1 MGWVVTFLSS
11 SDVTLAMGVFLVF
24 SVTSFIALTLGR
36 ADRGSAMDLTLEHS
50 GLAASIMPLAF
61 AIFLAAV
68 PRYGEH
74 TGLLFGF
81 LLLIVVGLWGVS
93 VFRQDDRL
101 HAIGAT
107 ATVLVFAI
115 WLATSYAT
123 SAWRVVVAFTVVFA
137 IFYALAPLAA
147 AHLRRRFSQLVAPPQ
162 PPQWGSGLGARAA

>member
-1 MGWVVTFLSS
+1 PSYPWAWVVSFLSS
-11 SDVTLAMGVFLVF
+11 SDLTLGMGIFLVF

-36 ADRGSAMDLTLEHS
+36 ADRGSAMDHTLEKS
-50 GLAASIMPLAF
+50 GLAASAMPLAF

-68 PRYGEH
+68 PRYGVH

-81 LLLIVVGLWGVS
+81 LLLIVVGLTAVAIA
-93 VFRQDDRL
+93 RQDDRL

-123 SAWRVVVAFTVVFA
+123 SGWRVVVAFTVVFA

-147 AHLRRRFSQLVAPPQ
+147 DRWRRPFAR
-162 PPQWGSGLGARAA
+162 LGTRAAYAAPVL